1 MEKKHDVSHIHILFL
16 GSRAQ
21 SISLQIL
28 ALAFLPF
35 IVDLT
40 FGKILNICENSH
52 SRQIAS

>member
-1 MEKKHDVSHIHILFL
+1 MEKKQEDSHILFL

-28 ALAFLPF
+28 ALASLPL